1 MRYYTGTNWFIII
14 YMQIRSNLF
23 VSNQFTGCRLFVWRT
38 CRHSRQVTSIA
49 LWQPRQRRQ
58 ETAVND
64 IWMTYE
70 WHFLHEFLQ
79 RSVATWKHVN
89 DWCSLPIFLQVKK
102 FVLVSQMPFLQGAD
116 GPALR
121 IKGRAGNQS
130 GDRGSSG
137 HSCFVWLNAQW
148 RKFSH
153 QPLSHSGRV
162 ADAATQSLLSGW
174 VAAPA
179 TVAEWRLSGW
189 VAAPATLAATVAE
202 WLSGWVAASVTLA
215 LWLSGWVAAPATVAE
230 WLSGCLSHSGR
241 VAEWL
246 LQPLWQRLWQNG
258 WVAASVT
265 LAVWLSGCSSHSGR
279 VAEWLHQPLWQSVW
293 VAEWLRQ
300 SHQSMKWIKFLNM
313 SISKQDYMTLTAI
326 WFTKITL

>member
-1 MRYYTGTNWFIII
+1 
-14 YMQIRSNLF
+14 
-23 VSNQFTGCRLFVWRT
+23 
-38 CRHSRQVTSIA
+38 
-49 LWQPRQRRQ
+49 
-58 ETAVND
+58 
-64 IWMTYE
+64 MTYE

-148 RKFSH
+148 RKFYEIFTSAT
-153 QPLSHSGRV
+153 QPLW
-162 ADAATQSLLSGW
+162 Q
-174 VAAPA
+174 
-179 TVAEWRLSGW
+179 SGW

-202 WLSGWVAASVTLA
+202 WLSGWVPEWLRQS
-215 LWLSGWVAAPATVAE
+215 LWQSGWVAAPATLAEWLRGWVPAWQSGWVAE
-230 WLSGCLSHSGR
+230 WLRQPLWQSAW

-246 LQPLWQRLWQNG
+246 LQPLWQSG
-258 WVAASVT
+258 WVAASAT
-265 LAVWLSGCSSHSGR
+265 LAERLSG
-279 VAEWLHQPLWQSVW
+279 W
-293 VAEWLRQ
+293 VAAAESSINEMDKVFKRVNIQARFYDIDSNLIYKDNPVNFNCHSYITSTDWLRTAT
-300 SHQSMKWIKFLNM
+300 
-313 SISKQDYMTLTAI
+313 YTLWTKSWNHLKRKIVVMNSTSSGLETTITTTI
-326 WFTKITL
+326 WWAKNG